1 MKHLYFLSLAM
12 LASPVLAQGSQDE
25 SESGQTIV
33 VTGTS
38 LAQTERNLRECLAR
52 NCPPDEDIAATLAHA
67 ENQFV
72 AGDYAAARR
81 TTKASLAR
89 NDRHAERFP
98 VDVSNLYRAGSRIAV
113 HLGEGQDYEQST
125 WGIKRALKEGVPS
138 TDPQL
143 VGADLEIAN
152 MQASMGRI
160 DDARDTYEKAAKNAE
175 KIDRLDLA
183 AQARLRLAWL
193 SQMEGDIGLTRRK
206 LRAIAEDRRPET
218 RVARLSALILLA
230 RLDRKEGKAASSSA
244 VIDELRGANLPK
256 PVLLFAPPVSPPG
269 RKIDEGEQGSTT
281 RLMAMQNFDDTW
293 VDVGFWVTS
302 AGRVSDAEILRS
314 SGSTAWAK
322 DLMKSISGRIYSPT
336 SNSDGTY
343 RVERYTFTSLWGDKT
358 GSRIR
363 VRRPEA
369 RIEYLDL
376 TAVDTKTRSN

>member
-1 MKHLYFLSLAM
+1 MKHLYFLPLLA
-12 LASPVLAQGSQDE
+12 LAAPVFAQDRPE
-25 SESGQTIV
+25 EGQTII

-52 NCPPDEDIAATLAHA
+52 NCPPEEDIAATLAHV
-67 ENQFV
+67 ENQFI

-81 TTKASLAR
+81 TNKASLAR
-89 NDRHAERFP
+89 NERYAARLP

-125 WGIKRALKEGVPS
+125 WGIKRALKEGLPR

-160 DDARDTYEKAAKNAE
+160 DFARETYEKAAKNAE

-183 AQARLRLAWL
+183 AQARLRIAWL
-193 SQMEGDIGLTRRK
+193 SQLEGDIGLTRRK
-206 LRAIAEDRRPET
+206 LRAIAEDSRPET

-230 RLDRKEGKAASSSA
+230 RLDRKEGREASSSA
-244 VIDELRGANLPK
+244 VIDELRTANLPK
-256 PVLLFAPPVSPPG
+256 PVLLFAPPVDPPG
-269 RKIDEGEQGSTT
+269 RKIDEGEQGSAT
-281 RLMAMQNFDDTW
+281 RLIAMQNFDDTW
-293 VDVGFWVTS
+293 IDVGFWVTPS
-302 AGRVSDAEILRS
+302 GRVSDAEILRS
-314 SGSTAWAK
+314 SGSTGWAQN
-322 DLMKSISGRIYSPT
+322 LMKSIAGRIYSP
-336 SNSDGTY
+336 SANPEGTY
-343 RVERYTFTSLWGDKT
+343 RVERYTFTSLWGDMT

-363 VRRPEA
+363 ARSPNA